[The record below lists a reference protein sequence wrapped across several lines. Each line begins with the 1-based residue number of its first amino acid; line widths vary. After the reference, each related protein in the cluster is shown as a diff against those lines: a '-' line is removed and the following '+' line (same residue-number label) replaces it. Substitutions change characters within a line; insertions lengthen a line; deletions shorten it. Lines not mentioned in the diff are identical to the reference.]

1 MKPPTKDKVAKANI
15 EKPKQ
20 TEYGNTLS
28 EIEIATRQMQVDPL
42 TGAPITVPG
51 FGSLTTSRSS
61 QLFEATDPG
70 YAQGSMEN
78 AMKNPL
84 ITGVAQYGLKQKPMP
99 TGDEGKGIRS
109 LPSSVQEKMGYDPL
123 SQKKY
128 K

>member
-1 MKPPTKDKVAKANI
+1 MLIKIKQDNMKPLK
-15 EKPKQ
+15 
-20 TEYGNTLS
+20 
-28 EIEIATRQMQVDPL
+28 QMQVDPL
-42 TGAPITVPG
+42 TGMPVTAPGVQDPTPA
-51 FGSLTTSRSS
+51 RSS
-61 QLFEATDPG
+61 ELYEGADPR
-70 YAQGSMEN
+70 YAQGSMET

-84 ITGVAQYGLKQKPMP
+84 IAGVASQGLMQKPMP